1 MEESDSKRRKELP
14 TEDELK
20 ADAKT
25 TESCLLTKKMP
36 DNMLLLLPIS
46 INEFMSKQKTERWK
60 KFQRDSHESKI
71 TNKRFIYSLFN
82 DSNGK
87 LVCIIINLPGFLL
100 YPFKIVSLPSQ

>member
-25 TESCLLTKKMP
+25 TASYLLTNMVNMP
-36 DNMLLLLPIS
+36 NNMLLSIS
-46 INEFMSKQKTERWK
+46 IDEFMSKQKTERWK
-60 KFQRDSHESKI
+60 KFQHDSHESKI

-87 LVCIIINLPGFLL
+87 LVCIIINVPGFLL